1 MPADVVKFG
10 DGLELDR
17 NSYELRRAG
26 RALKLERIP
35 LDILFLLVERRG
47 QLVTRE
53 DIIGKIW
60 GKDVFVDTDS
70 SINGAIRKIRQVL
83 KDDPENP
90 VFVQTVTGK
99 GYRFIAAVTEA
110 EFPAHKSGGK
120 NLESSNTITQEPS
133 TLLAAGQ
140 ERRVALTSWPWV
152 ASLAVL
158 LVVVL
163 AAAIFGLR
171 LRARSQTASEHRV
184 MMAVLPFANLSNDP
198 EQEYFSDGLTEE
210 TITDLG
216 ELNPERLGVIARTS
230 AAAYKH
236 TNKTI
241 AQIGRELG
249 VDYILEGSVR
259 RDGGVARISAQLI
272 RVKAKV
278 PRAEL
283 AKSARKSTAETRRT

>member
-1 MPADVVKFG
+1 MAADVVKFG

-120 NLESSNTITQEPS
+120 NLESSNTIPQEPS
-133 TLLAAGQ
+133 TLLEPPRTTSRVDVLAMG
-140 ERRVALTSWPWV
+140 RVAGSPAGRGSSRRHLWAPPARPV
-152 ASLAVL
+152 AVCSCRRPGHAGS
-158 LVVVL
+158 
-163 AAAIFGLR
+163 ATLR
-171 LRARSQTASEHRV
+171 Q
-184 MMAVLPFANLSNDP
+184 P
-198 EQEYFSDGLTEE
+198 EQ
-210 TITDLG
+210 
-216 ELNPERLGVIARTS
+216 
-230 AAAYKH
+230 
-236 TNKTI
+236 
-241 AQIGRELG
+241 
-249 VDYILEGSVR
+249 
-259 RDGGVARISAQLI
+259 
-272 RVKAKV
+272 
-278 PRAEL
+278 
-283 AKSARKSTAETRRT
+283 